1 MNFLTMTTTTDIEKK
16 NLEAHVELCAERYK
30 NLDNKL
36 DTVERRVTDV
46 EKKLDAKMTSVEDVL
61 DEIKKMIVAMQQKRN
76 NQLISWGV
84 GIITTLIS
92 IIGFLGWQVITKIQ

>member
-1 MNFLTMTTTTDIEKK
+1 MTTTTDIEKK

-30 NLDNKL
+30 SLDGKL
-36 DTVERRVTDV
+36 DSVERRVTQV
-46 EKKLDAKMTSVEDVL
+46 EKKLDMKMHAVETVL
-61 DEIKKMIVAMQQKRN
+61 DEIKGMIVSMQQKRN

-84 GIITTLIS
+84 GIITTLVS

>member
-1 MNFLTMTTTTDIEKK
+1 MTTTTDIEKK

-30 NLDNKL
+30 SLDGKL
-36 DTVERRVTDV
+36 DSVERRVTDV
-46 EKKLDAKMTSVEDVL
+46 EKKLDAKMNAVEAAL
-61 DEIKKMIVAMQQKRN
+61 DEIKSMIVAMQQKRN

-84 GIITTLIS
+84 GIITTLLS

>member
-1 MNFLTMTTTTDIEKK
+1 MATTTDIEKK

-46 EKKLDAKMTSVEDVL
+46 EKKLDAKMRSVEDVL

-84 GIITTLIS
+84 GIITTLLS
-92 IIGFLGWQVITKIQ
+92 IIGFLAWQVITKIQ

>member
-1 MNFLTMTTTTDIEKK
+1 MTTTTDIEKK

-30 NLDNKL
+30 SLDNKL
-36 DTVERRVTDV
+36 DSVERRVTQV
-46 EKKLDAKMTSVEDVL
+46 EKKLDMKMHAVETVL
-61 DEIKKMIVAMQQKRN
+61 DEIKEMIVSMQQKRN

>member
-1 MNFLTMTTTTDIEKK
+1 VNFLTMTTTTDIEKK

>member
-1 MNFLTMTTTTDIEKK
+1 MTTTTDIEKK

-30 NLDNKL
+30 SLDGKL
-36 DTVERRVTDV
+36 DSVERRVTQV
-46 EKKLDAKMTSVEDVL
+46 EKKLDAKMNAVEAAL
-61 DEIKKMIVAMQQKRN
+61 DEIKSMIVSMQQKRN

-84 GIITTLIS
+84 GIITTLVS

>member
-1 MNFLTMTTTTDIEKK
+1 MTTTTDIEKK

>member
-1 MNFLTMTTTTDIEKK
+1 MSTTTDIEKK

-36 DTVERRVTDV
+36 DTVERRVTNV
-46 EKKLDAKMTSVEDVL
+46 EKKLDMKMYAVETIL
-61 DEIKKMIVAMQQKRN
+61 DEIKEMIGAMQQKRN

-84 GIITTLIS
+84 GIITTLLS

>member
-1 MNFLTMTTTTDIEKK
+1 MTTTTDIEKK

-30 NLDNKL
+30 SLDGKL
-36 DTVERRVTDV
+36 DSVERRVTQV
-46 EKKLDAKMTSVEDVL
+46 EKKLDAKMNAVEAAL
-61 DEIKKMIVAMQQKRN
+61 DEIKSMIVSMQQKRN

-84 GIITTLIS
+84 GIITTLLS